1 MFNNTKNIFLVQ
13 MICEEHGFFL
23 EIVDIIRGFGLTILK
38 GVMESRE
45 EKIWARFIV
54 EAEVKHCTTQ
64 NWLNKIGKSLS
75 LFN

>member
-1 MFNNTKNIFLVQ
+1 

-38 GVMESRE
+38 GVMEARE

-54 EAEVKHCTTQ
+54 EAEVKHFIIT
-64 NWLNKIGKSLS
+64 NKMLKVVKMSA
-75 LFN
+75 F